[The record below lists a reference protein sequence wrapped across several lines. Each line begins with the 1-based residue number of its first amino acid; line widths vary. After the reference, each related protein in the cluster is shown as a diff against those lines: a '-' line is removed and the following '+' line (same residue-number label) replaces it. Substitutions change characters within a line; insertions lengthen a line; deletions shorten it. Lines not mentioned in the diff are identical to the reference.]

1 MEREGTSI
9 VNTGQGS
16 KSLTRITE
24 GRETNLCVHDFTK
37 LLEGS
42 HHARGTKEVTLNW
55 TYMTPPL
62 KKQEQKNSSPK
73 KKSFNGLGAIENQGY
88 GIGLW

>member
-9 VNTGQGS
+9 VNTGQGN

-42 HHARGTKEVTLNW
+42 HHARRTKEVTLN
-55 TYMTPPL
+55 
-62 KKQEQKNSSPK
+62 
-73 KKSFNGLGAIENQGY
+73 
-88 GIGLW
+88 